1 VSLGPATSH
10 YYRFRGVLSLNQTN
24 QSLKKLIPIN
34 LTNAT
39 AMLVLSGHPWIFRNK
54 FSRYEK
60 NLKDGD
66 WVQLLGVGNKE
77 LGVGIYAKTGLIA
90 VRIFYFGENF
100 ILEILRQKITK
111 RIEKRLPLLS
121 FTNSLRWIHGEN
133 DNLPGVTIDGHG
145 NCLVVMFYSTSLASF
160 AKYISRFVYSNL
172 LMQEMVKEKP
182 KTMILVSPNRKGF
195 ESKDSGYR
203 ILRGQKPDRIEIEYR
218 NIPYFI
224 DPFGQKSGMYND
236 IRNLRNY
243 ILENRIF
250 FFNKKVLNLFSS
262 NGLLSICLE
271 KAGADLVLSIEDSR
285 KAISIHEENLLS
297 FNHDGET
304 KDADSKLTNEI
315 KIGKQWIFK
324 ADIFKQLKTVLDRA
338 NLKFD
343 VIIIDPPSLTA
354 SDKDKVTARQIYKR
368 LIIESI
374 GYLQEKGTLI
384 LCSCSNRIHPNDFE
398 KICKEAITE
407 ASRKVKNPIRLQNEI
422 DHPILATFPE
432 GNYFK
437 AHIYH
442 DLSSL

>member
-1 VSLGPATSH
+1 
-10 YYRFRGVLSLNQTN
+10 
-24 QSLKKLIPIN
+24 
-34 LTNAT
+34 
-39 AMLVLSGHPWIFRNK
+39 MLVLSGHPWIFRNK

-60 NLKDGD
+60 HLKDGD
-66 WVQLLGVGNKE
+66 WVLLLGVGNKE

-100 ILEILRQKITK
+100 SLEILRQKITK
-111 RIEKRLPLLS
+111 RIEKRLPLLEY
-121 FTNSLRWIHGEN
+121 TNSLRWLHGEN

-145 NCLVVMFYSTSLASF
+145 ECLVVMFYSTSLASF
-160 AKYISRFVYSNL
+160 ARYISKFVYSKL
-172 LMQEMVKEKP
+172 LILAKVKP
-182 KTMILVSPNRKGF
+182 ITMILASPNRKGF

-203 ILRGQKPDRIEIEYR
+203 LLRGTKPERVEIQYR
-218 NIPYFI
+218 NIKYFI

-243 ILENRIF
+243 ILENKTF
-250 FFNKKVLNLFSS
+250 LVKKKALNLFSS

-285 KAISIHEENLLS
+285 KAIAVHEENLLS
-297 FNHDGET
+297 LNHEVIA
-304 KDADSKLTNEI
+304 KDILSNPTNEI
-315 KIGKQWIFK
+315 KIGKHWIFK
-324 ADIFKQLKTVLDRA
+324 ADIFKHLKTTLERA

-374 GYLQEKGTLI
+374 KYLQEKGTLI

-407 ASRKVKNPIRLQNEI
+407 SGRKVKNPIRLQNEI
-422 DHPILATFPE
+422 DHPIITTFPE

-442 DLSSL
+442 DLPSI

>member
-1 VSLGPATSH
+1 
-10 YYRFRGVLSLNQTN
+10 
-24 QSLKKLIPIN
+24 LKELIPIN

-66 WVQLLGVGNKE
+66 WVLLLGAGNKE

-100 ILEILRQKITK
+100 TLEILRQKITK
-111 RIEKRLPLLS
+111 RIEKRLPLLEY
-121 FTNSLRWIHGEN
+121 TNSLRWVHGEN

-145 NCLVVMFYSTSLASF
+145 ECLVVMFYSTSLASF
-160 AKYISRFVYSNL
+160 ARYISRFVYSKL
-172 LMQEMVKEKP
+172 LIQAQVKLKP
-182 KTMILVSPNRKGF
+182 KTMILASPNRKGF

-203 ILRGQKPDRIEIEYR
+203 LLRGTKPERVEILYR
-218 NIPYFI
+218 NIQYFI

-236 IRNLRNY
+236 IRNLRDYVITNKA
-243 ILENRIF
+243 LF
-250 FFNKKVLNLFSS
+250 VNKKVLNLFSS

-271 KAGADLVLSIEDSR
+271 KAGANSIVSIEDSR
-285 KAISIHEENLLS
+285 KAIAVHISNLNLP
-297 FNHDGET
+297 EP
-304 KDADSKLTNEI
+304 EI
-315 KIGKQWIFK
+315 EAKNSAEKNANDFKIGKHLILK
-324 ADIFKQLKTVLDRA
+324 ADIFKQLKSILEKTK
-338 NLKFD
+338 LKFD

-368 LIIESI
+368 LIAESMQH
-374 GYLQEKGTLI
+374 LQEKGTLI

-407 ASRKVKNPIRLQNEI
+407 AGRKVKNPIRLQNEI
-422 DHPILATFPE
+422 DHPIITTFPE

-442 DLSSL
+442 DLSRF

>member
-1 VSLGPATSH
+1 
-10 YYRFRGVLSLNQTN
+10 
-24 QSLKKLIPIN
+24 
-34 LTNAT
+34 
-39 AMLVLSGHPWIFRNK
+39 MLVLSGHPWIFRNK

-66 WVQLLGVGNKE
+66 WVLLLGAGNKE

-100 ILEILRQKITK
+100 TLEILRQKITK
-111 RIEKRLPLLS
+111 RIEKRLPLLEY
-121 FTNSLRWIHGEN
+121 TNSLRWVHGEN

-145 NCLVVMFYSTSLASF
+145 ECLVVMFYSTSLASF
-160 AKYISRFVYSNL
+160 ARYISRFVYSKL
-172 LMQEMVKEKP
+172 LIQAQVKLKP
-182 KTMILVSPNRKGF
+182 RTMILASPNRKGF

-203 ILRGQKPDRIEIEYR
+203 LLRGTKPERVEILYR
-218 NIPYFI
+218 NIQYFI

-236 IRNLRNY
+236 IRNLRDYVITNKA
-243 ILENRIF
+243 LF
-250 FFNKKVLNLFSS
+250 VNKKVLNLFSS

-271 KAGADLVLSIEDSR
+271 KAGANSIVSIEDSR
-285 KAISIHEENLLS
+285 KAIAVHISNLNLPQP
-297 FNHDGET
+297 
-304 KDADSKLTNEI
+304 EI
-315 KIGKQWIFK
+315 EAK
-324 ADIFKQLKTVLDRA
+324 
-338 NLKFD
+338 LKFD

-368 LIIESI
+368 LIAESMQH
-374 GYLQEKGTLI
+374 LQEKGTLI

-407 ASRKVKNPIRLQNEI
+407 AGRKVKNPIRLQNEI
-422 DHPILATFPE
+422 DHPIITTFPE

-442 DLSSL
+442 DLSRF